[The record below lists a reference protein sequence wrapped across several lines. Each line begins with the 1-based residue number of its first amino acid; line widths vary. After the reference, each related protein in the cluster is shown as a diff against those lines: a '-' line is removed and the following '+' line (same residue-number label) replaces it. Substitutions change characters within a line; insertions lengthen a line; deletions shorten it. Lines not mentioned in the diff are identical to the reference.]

1 MANRKANYSWLTLVE
16 VWSQIL
22 RGEGS
27 LLFCSALVS
36 IVWNSEFFA
45 LIIQESDKKNQNHVM
60 WEQLKELQLF
70 SPWRNSLRE
79 QSTWLRLWVLTDR
92 VGKGRLDFKL
102 PVTSH
107 GRRRTTGWEREGMP
121 TPSLSHWMGAWRD
134 AYPFPSPLSG
144 SMKGCI
150 SLFSWPEAKT
160 PGDTLLF
167 GKCHALSKIGSRNC
181 AGAETWLSE
190 AVMFP
195 TLWAALGSC
204 EEILLISV
212 FWGLFSRLH
221 LLLASLSFF
230 QQDVSMP
237 SFTLVWDFCIK
248 C

>member
-1 MANRKANYSWLTLVE
+1 MANRKANYSWLTLMK

-45 LIIQESDKKNQNHVM
+45 LIIQQSDKKNKNHVM
-60 WEQLKELQLF
+60 WGQLRELQLS
-70 SPWRNSLRE
+70 SPRRNSLRE
-79 QSTWLRLWVLTDR
+79 HSTWLRLWVLTDR
-92 VGKGRLDFKL
+92 D
-102 PVTSH
+102 
-107 GRRRTTGWEREGMP
+107 WERKVGFQA
-121 TPSLSHWMGAWRD
+121 TCDFSWKTQDHWMGTWRGS
-134 AYPFPSPLSG
+134 YPSPSPLDG

-150 SLFSWPEAKT
+150 FLFSWPEAKT